1 KLDFG
6 SDPFAYTTAGALWVN
21 HSWVADLLFYS
32 LYQIGG
38 GLGLG
43 LFRALLVVFLAL
55 LLVQLGRVGR
65 SWWAPAACTALAVL
79 AMSPWLPLQP
89 VCLSYL
95 LLACTLWFVHRP
107 GRRQAGLLSCW
118 PVLLVF
124 VVWVNVDSWFLLGPL
139 VLGLS
144 ALGTLLD
151 GRRRPGAQP
160 SAATLGLLLAAGL
173 GVCLLNPYGIHA
185 FRVPGQLFAP
195 AAAVLRRDPLFQGQF
210 TSPYETLYFT
220 SGIALSAAGL
230 SYFALVVLSLL
241 SFLLNAP
248 GWRWQRALLLAG
260 FFALSALQARAIP
273 FFAIVAA
280 PVVAMNLQEFVQRR
294 LARGVQEV
302 ATEPEWEGWMLRGR
316 GL

>member
-1 KLDFG
+1 
-6 SDPFAYTTAGALWVN
+6 
-21 HSWVADLLFYS
+21 
-32 LYQIGG
+32 
-38 GLGLG
+38 
-43 LFRALLVVFLAL
+43 
-55 LLVQLGRVGR
+55 
-65 SWWAPAACTALAVL
+65 
-79 AMSPWLPLQP
+79 
-89 VCLSYL
+89 
-95 LLACTLWFVHRP
+95 
-107 GRRQAGLLSCW
+107 
-118 PVLLVF
+118 
-124 VVWVNVDSWFLLGPL
+124 
-139 VLGLS
+139 
-144 ALGTLLD
+144 
-151 GRRRPGAQP
+151 QP

-260 FFALSALQARAIP
+260 FFALSALQARANP

-316 GL
+316 GLTLLVGLGLLAAAWPGWLLPAPYDARQWGAEPDPSPQLAARKIAEWRRQGLLKPGAHGFNLSPEVANYFAWFCPEEEGFLDSRLALYSPQTAEEYVTVRRAILGQQP